1 MHHQEI
7 HMKLVTLM
15 RGATVALA
23 LTTVGGVAFAGGDI
37 YSRLFEMREMDRN
50 QDGMISKE
58 EFLAM
63 VSKAWDMK
71 ATEMKAKGRLT
82 PEQFTELQKVLG
94 RSIGAPTGI

>member
-1 MHHQEI
+1 
-7 HMKLVTLM
+7 MKFRTLI

-23 LTTVGGVAFAGGDI
+23 LATLGGVASAEGDI

-50 QDGMISKE
+50 KDGMITKE

-71 ATEMKAKGRLT
+71 AAEMKVKGPLT
-82 PEQFTELQKVLG
+82 PDQLRDLQKVLG
-94 RSIGAPTGI
+94 RSIGATSGS